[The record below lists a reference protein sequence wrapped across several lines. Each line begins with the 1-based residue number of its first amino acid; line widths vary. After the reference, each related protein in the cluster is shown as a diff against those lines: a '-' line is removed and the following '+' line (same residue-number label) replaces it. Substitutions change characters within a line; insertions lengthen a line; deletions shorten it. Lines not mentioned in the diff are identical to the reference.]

1 VLIFLVVEF
10 IHSLTKKIRCGYNIT
25 LSSLKLSE
33 KLSDFYYSKSSNYL
47 LQNTLSVIFDF
58 KAAYAKKV
66 KLFSIS
72 EKNKLAF

>member
-25 LSSLKLSE
+25 LSSLKLS
-33 KLSDFYYSKSSNYL
+33 DFNYSTSSNYL